1 MLVIHFELT
10 CIGSNKD
17 LFHSAAYLGSWFI
30 LRSYGSE
37 IEALRIDSEMHT
49 LKIEGSVWVACIK
62 AF

>member
-1 MLVIHFELT
+1 MLVLYFGLT
-10 CIGSNKD
+10 GIGSNRD

-49 LKIEGSVWVACIK
+49 LKIEGSVWLAYIK